1 VKLCTTPVK
10 TTVRVSQTVQLK
22 TQSMTTGS
30 PMKFWVNGVLG
41 GDAKVGTIDSK
52 GMYTAPALIPT
63 PSNVVTITSLATNFP
78 QDTPGVVTVN
88 VLNPIPV
95 IKAVTPSSFSEGT
108 MTVAVNGSQF
118 LYGAQIFWNGAP
130 VPTTY
135 VSGTQLAASISA
147 PNPGTFPLYVGN
159 PEPGPANSAPVS
171 EVVGPGK
178 VVLTTLTNAGTSV
191 RVTNS
196 VKIGLTVEAT
206 SNKAVNWVINGIPG
220 GNSQI
225 GTIVTNGDGSV
236 TYTAPAVVPTEQRCS
251 VDGGQVG

>member
-1 VKLCTTPVK
+1 MRRKLARIYILRAAVFLGSLAIASAFMSGCGRGFDKGYPSYISAAN

-108 MTVAVNGSQF
+108 MTVTVNGSQF

-159 PEPGPANSAPVS
+159 PEPGPANSAPS
-171 EVVGPGK
+171 LRGGGSGEGSAYDADECGHER
-178 VVLTTLTNAGTSV
+178 AG
-191 RVTNS
+191 N
-196 VKIGLTVEAT
+196 E
-206 SNKAVNWVINGIPG
+206 
-220 GNSQI
+220 
-225 GTIVTNGDGSV
+225 
-236 TYTAPAVVPTEQRCS
+236 
-251 VDGGQVG
+251 